1 MTEASIIELYFAR
14 SETAIEESER
24 SYGGLCRRIAMNVLA
39 DRLDAE
45 ESVNDTWLA
54 AWNSIPPTRP
64 DSLKAFFARLT
75 RHISISRLRKRS
87 AKKRGGSET
96 ELAFEELSEC
106 LPAPDDPERVVE
118 TGELI
123 HAINVFLG
131 LLPKTER
138 DLFVARY
145 FFLMPLRELEERFG
159 LRNNTVKSRLRRT
172 RQKLLQYLK
181 KEGSL

>member
-1 MTEASIIELYFAR
+1 M
-14 SETAIEESER
+14 
-24 SYGGLCRRIAMNVLA
+24 
-39 DRLDAE
+39 
-45 ESVNDTWLA
+45 
-54 AWNSIPPTRP
+54 
-64 DSLKAFFARLT
+64 
-75 RHISISRLRKRS
+75 
-87 AKKRGGSET
+87 
-96 ELAFEELSEC
+96 
-106 LPAPDDPERVVE
+106 E